1 MVTFSPQFRI
11 PLAALLALILSACA
25 TRGGP
30 VAYNQGD
37 FHAPDPTPVV
47 LSSDYK
53 LSPGDE
59 VTVQVYELHDLSG
72 DRTVDSTGRIDMPLI
87 GPVPA
92 NNLTAQQLGT
102 AIGAR
107 LQEKYLQSPHVTV
120 SLKTAVARTVT
131 IDGSVH
137 TPGVYNI
144 SPSTTLIQAI
154 ALARGLA
161 SQANPKR
168 VVIFRQIN
176 GTRKAAAFDL
186 STIRKGLEP
195 DPQVYPSDVIVVD
208 GSTLSESY
216 RNVLRSI
223 PLAGFLLGL

>member
-1 MVTFSPQFRI
+1 MFSFFRRVS
-11 PLAALLALILSACA
+11 LALMFALVLSACA

-30 VAYNQGD
+30 IGYNPTD
-37 FHAPDPTPVV
+37 FHAPDPTPVT
-47 LSSDYK
+47 LADDYK

-72 DRTVDSTGRIDMPLI
+72 DRTVDSTGRVDMPLI

-92 NNLTAQQLGT
+92 NDLTTRQLGA
-102 AIGAR
+102 AIAAK
-107 LQEKYLQSPHVTV
+107 LQEKYLQSPHVSV

-144 SPSTTLIQAI
+144 SPQTTLIQAI
-154 ALARGLA
+154 ALARGLGPY
-161 SQANPKR
+161 ANPKR
-168 VVIFRQIN
+168 VVVFRQIN
-176 GTRKAAAFDL
+176 GVRKAGAFDL
-186 STIRKGLEP
+186 TTIRKGADP
-195 DPQVYPSDVIVVD
+195 DPLVYPNDVIVVD
-208 GSTLSESY
+208 GSNLSQQY
-216 RNVLRSI
+216 RTVLQSI